1 MKKLNQSKIIIF
13 YLMTFFL
20 VVYFNG
26 DFRLSTLLLI
36 TFIFLIIYF
45 LSNVKKKTPESIEP
59 ISVTDFF
66 RSLRAGF

>member
-1 MKKLNQSKIIIF
+1 MKKLNKSKIIIF

-45 LSNVKKKTPESIEP
+45 LSNVKKKTPEPVEP
-59 ISVTDFF
+59 ISITDFF
-66 RSLRAGF
+66 RSLRARF

>member
-1 MKKLNQSKIIIF
+1 MKKLNKSKIIIF

-45 LSNVKKKTPESIEP
+45 LSNVKQKSPKSSEP

-66 RSLRAGF
+66 RSLRTRF